1 MTLQIFD
8 GTSVITLVFCSL
20 GEKPAVQGSAS
31 ESELSLHLYLLFCP
45 CLQVVL
51 MAAVQP
57 GDNVERRRRRRRVGW
72 KLAHETPLSEKN
84 CLVKTQVVCKNAL
97 DFANAS
103 LCPRLKSRC
112 SPRSQLDCLAMPR
125 SLWLQD
131 VGCLRSPD
139 RHSCTARK

>member
-8 GTSVITLVFCSL
+8 GTSVITPVFCSL

-57 GDNVERRRRRRRVGW
+57 GDNVERRRRRRVGW

-84 CLVKTQVVCKNAL
+84 CLVKTQVVCKNTL